1 MRLVFGED
9 ARVADFV
16 HSQIPHMPTGFG
28 SCVAIGVEKNEVL
41 IAGVVFHDY
50 RGNDIQISCA
60 SIDKRW
66 LTRYVIESVFRYP
79 FVQLKCDRLTSMTPK
94 SNVSTRKFLAGLGFK
109 EEGNIRRGFLR
120 DDCIV
125 YGMLHEE
132 CRWIESNHHG

>member
-1 MRLVFGED
+1 MLVFGENEK
-9 ARVADFV
+9 VAEFV
-16 HSQIPHMPTGFG
+16 LSQIPHMPTGFEKF
-28 SCVAIGVEKNEVL
+28 VAIGVSKNDKL
-41 IAGVVFHDY
+41 IAGVVFHEF

-66 LTRYVIESVFRYP
+66 LTRSVIESVFKYP
-79 FVQLKCDRLTSMTPK
+79 FIQLKCDRLTSMTPK
-94 SNVSTRKFLAGLGFK
+94 SNIHTRDFLVGLGFK

-125 YGMLHEE
+125 YGMLREE